1 MTSAGSY
8 LAANWLQFTA
18 LIVWSQVYICLGS
31 EEKEQVYQ
39 ALGWS
44 YQRDHLPEMFS
55 LTQWPSNFPM
65 WQNHQEGYESTDH
78 WAPPPRNSDS
88 VGLGWETKNVN
99 ISNVPKWCWWCR
111 SQAVCWESLASE
123 YKRGHC
129 NNQLWSL
136 LCAPSSSRVWVSV
149 PAAPLK
155 EWGRTA
161 DARECAHSACWV
173 PHSLWVLCTY
183 LLIYFSTR
191 QLYVLGTSQMRKLSH
206 REVKSLG

>member
-44 YQRDHLPEMFS
+44 YQRDHLPEVFG
-55 LTQWPSNFPM
+55 LTQWPSNCPM
-65 WQNHQEGYESTDH
+65 WQNHREGYESPDH
-78 WAPPPRNSDS
+78 WAPPSRNSDS
-88 VGLGWETKNVN
+88 VGLGWEAKNVN
-99 ISNVPKWCWWCR
+99 ISNVPKWCR
-111 SQAVCWESLASE
+111 FQAVCWESLASE
-123 YKRGHC
+123 YMHCHC

-136 LCAPSSSRVWVSV
+136 LRTKRSQGMSLHPCS
-149 PAAPLK
+149 PLK

-161 DARECAHSACWV
+161 DTRERAHSACWV
-173 PHSLWVLCTY
+173 HTPSERCAGICFFISAPDNPVC
-183 LLIYFSTR
+183 
-191 QLYVLGTSQMRKLSH
+191 
-206 REVKSLG
+206 